1 MSRYHF
7 YTLSQIISSMMETA
21 KDMEAPEC
29 PWTDEW
35 VKKMWYIYIK
45 ESYSA
50 MKKSEIMPFGAI

>member
-1 MSRYHF
+1 
-7 YTLSQIISSMMETA
+7 MMETA

-35 VKKMWYIYIK
+35 VKKMWYIYTK